1 MKGTIQN
8 IFIGL
13 TLLTLTIPA
22 LLALLDVKLVENCE
36 KRELHTLPTF
46 SISEKFIDDFE
57 NYFDDNFGLRNSLIN
72 WGSSI
77 KVNLFKSS
85 VHPQN
90 VKFGKS
96 GWLFYNKI
104 DGGIFNSYAHRNLLS
119 NEELKSLVEVWENR
133 KINLESKG
141 IKYIMAVWPNKSTI
155 YPEHIPLTMKAQI
168 KDTLSKTNQ
177 ILNFLHS
184 SKSSIPF
191 ITVRTNLLEEKK
203 KNKLY
208 RKLDTHWNQVGAFY
222 AYQYFMEKTSDILG
236 VVPYNLEDFTI
247 KYHCES
253 KGDLLSM
260 LGICE
265 TNSFSETNPTLQLT
279 DNNLTITKSEGKYK
293 NSLTFKNK
301 KCDNRLKVLI
311 FRDSFTDALIPFF
324 KNHFYETHFVW
335 FDYQKH
341 IVDTLKPDIVIT
353 SFVERNI

>member
-1 MKGTIQN
+1 MRGTIQN

-13 TLLTLTIPA
+13 TLITLTIPS
-22 LLALLDVKLVENCE
+22 LLTLFDIKLIENCE
-36 KRELHTLPTF
+36 KRELHTFPSF
-46 SISEKFIDDFE
+46 SFSEKFIDDFE
-57 NYFDDNFGLRNSLIN
+57 NYFDDNFGLRNSMIS

-77 KVNLFKSS
+77 KVNVFKSS

-104 DGGIFNSYAHRNLLS
+104 DGSMFNSYTHQNLIT
-119 NEELKSLVEVWENR
+119 NKELDSLVEVWENR

-155 YPEHIPLTMKAQI
+155 YPEFIPLTMQAQI
-168 KDTLSKTNQ
+168 RDTVSKTNQ
-177 ILNFLHS
+177 ILNYLHS

-203 KNKLY
+203 KTKIY
-208 RKLDTHWNQVGAFY
+208 RKLDTHWNEIGAYY
-222 AYQYFMEKTSDILG
+222 AYKCFMEETTDILG
-236 VVPYNLEDFTI
+236 VVPFDLDDFSI
-247 KYHCES
+247 SYHNES

-279 DNNLTITKSEGKYK
+279 NNNLPITKSEGQYE
-293 NSLTFKNK
+293 NSLIFKNE
-301 KCDNRLKVLI
+301 KCENRLKVLI

-335 FDYQKH
+335 FDYQNH
-341 IVDTLKPDIVIT
+341 IVDSIKPDIVIT
-353 SFVERNI
+353 SFVERNL

>member
-13 TLLTLTIPA
+13 TLLTLTIPS
-22 LLALLDVKLVENCE
+22 LLALFDVKLVENCE
-36 KRELHTLPTF
+36 KRELNSLPSF
-46 SISEKFIDDFE
+46 SFSEKFIDDYEDYFE
-57 NYFDDNFGLRNSLIN
+57 DNFGLRNAMISY
-72 WGSSI
+72 GSSI

-85 VHPQN
+85 IHPQN

-104 DGGIFNSYAHRNLLS
+104 EEAIFSSYTHQNLLT
-119 NEELKSLVEVWENR
+119 NKELDSLVAVWENR

-155 YPEHIPLTMKAQI
+155 YPEHVPLTMQAQI
-168 KDTLSKTNQ
+168 KDTNSKTDQ

-184 SKSSIPF
+184 TKSSIPF
-191 ITVRTNLLEEKK
+191 ITVRSKFMEEKK
-203 KNKLY
+203 KTKLY
-208 RKLDTHWNQVGAFY
+208 RKLDTHWNQIGAFY
-222 AYQYFMEKTSDILG
+222 GYRYFMEETYDILG
-236 VVPYNLEDFTI
+236 VVPYKLDDFSI
-247 KYHCES
+247 SYHDES

-265 TNSFSETNPTLQLT
+265 TISFSETNPTLQLT
-279 DNNLTITKSEGKYK
+279 NDDLTITKSEGKYK
-293 NSLTFKNK
+293 NSLIFKNV
-301 KCDNRLKVLI
+301 KCGNRLKVLI

-335 FDYQKH
+335 FDYQNH
-341 IVDTLKPDIVIT
+341 IVDAIKPDIVIT

>member
-13 TLLTLTIPA
+13 VFLTLTIPA
-22 LLALLDVKLVENCE
+22 LLALFDGKLTENCE
-36 KRELHTLPTF
+36 KRKLNTRPSF
-46 SISEKFIDDFE
+46 SFSEKFIDDFE
-57 NYFDDNFGLRNSLIN
+57 NYFDDNFGLRNSLIS

-104 DGGIFNSYAHRNLLS
+104 DGGIFNSYTHQNLLTN
-119 NEELKSLVEVWENR
+119 NELDSLVEVWESR

-141 IKYIMAVWPNKSTI
+141 IKYIMAAWPNKSTI
-155 YPEHIPLTMKAQI
+155 YPEHLPFTMQAQI
-168 KDTLSKTNQ
+168 KDTISKTDQ
-177 ILNFLHS
+177 ILNFLRS

-191 ITVRTNLLEEKK
+191 IAVRSKFMEEKK
-203 KNKLY
+203 NAKLY
-208 RKLDTHWNQVGAFY
+208 QKLDTHWNQLGAFY
-222 AYQYFMEKTSDILG
+222 AYRYFMEETNDVLG
-236 VVPYNLEDFTI
+236 IVPYNLDDFSI
-247 KYHCES
+247 SYHDES

-265 TNSFSETNPTLQLT
+265 TLSFSETNPTLQLT
-279 DNNLTITKSEGKYK
+279 NNNLTITKSEGKYK
-293 NSLTFKNK
+293 NSLIFKNE
-301 KCDNRLKVLI
+301 KCDNKLKVLI

-324 KNHFYETHFVW
+324 KTHFYETHFVW
-335 FDYQKH
+335 FDYQNH
-341 IVDTLKPDIVIT
+341 IVDTLKPDVVIT

>member
-13 TLLTLTIPA
+13 TLITLTTPSLLTLF
-22 LLALLDVKLVENCE
+22 DVKLVENCE
-36 KRELHTLPTF
+36 KRELNTFPTF
-46 SISEKFIDDFE
+46 SVPEEFIDDFE
-57 NYFDDNFGLRNSLIN
+57 SYFDDNFGLRNSLIS

-104 DGGIFNSYAHRNLLS
+104 DGGIFSSYTHRNLFS
-119 NEELKSLVEVWENR
+119 HEELDSLAEVWENR

-155 YPEHIPLTMKAQI
+155 YPEYVPLAMRAQI
-168 KDTLSKTNQ
+168 IDTISKTDQ
-177 ILNFLHS
+177 VLNFLHS
-184 SKSSIPF
+184 SKSSLPF
-191 ITVRTNLLEEKK
+191 IAVKNKLMEEKK

-208 RKLDTHWNQVGAFY
+208 RKLDTHWNQIGAFY
-222 AYQYFMEKTSDILG
+222 AYHYFMKETIDILG
-236 VVPYNLEDFTI
+236 VVPYNLDDYTVT
-247 KYHCES
+247 YHDES

-265 TNSFSETNPTLQLT
+265 TLSFSETNPSLQLT

-293 NSLTFKNK
+293 NSLIFKNE
-301 KCDNRLKVLI
+301 KCDNRFKVLI

-324 KNHFYETHFVW
+324 KHHFYETHFVW
-335 FDYQKH
+335 FDYQNQ
-341 IVDTLKPDIVIT
+341 IVDSIKPDIVIT

>member
-13 TLLTLTIPA
+13 TLMTLSAPA
-22 LLALLDVKLVENCE
+22 LFTFLDLKLADNCE
-36 KRELHTLPTF
+36 KRKLNHFPDF
-46 SISEKFIDDFE
+46 SFSEKYITDFE
-57 NYFDDNFGLRNSLIN
+57 SYFDDNFGLRNSLIS

-104 DGGIFNSYAHRNLLS
+104 DGAIFNSYTHQNLLTKK
-119 NEELKSLVEVWENR
+119 ELDSLIEVWENR
-133 KINLESKG
+133 KINLESKS
-141 IKYIMAVWPNKSTI
+141 IKYIMAVWPDKSTI
-155 YPEHIPLTMKAQI
+155 YPEYLPLIMQAQI
-168 KDTLSKTNQ
+168 IDTISKTDQ
-177 ILNFLHS
+177 VLNFLHS

-191 ITVRTNLLEEKK
+191 IAVRNKLMEEKK

-208 RKLDTHWNQVGAFY
+208 RRLDTHWNQIGAFY
-222 AYQYFMEKTSDILG
+222 SYHYFMEETSDILG

-247 KYHCES
+247 TYHDES

-265 TNSFSETNPTLQLT
+265 TNSFSETNPTLQLH
-279 DNNLTITKSEGKYK
+279 DNNLTTTKSQGKYQ
-293 NSLTFKNK
+293 NSLIFKNE
-301 KCDNRLKVLI
+301 KCDNRLKVLV

-335 FDYQKH
+335 FDYQNH
-341 IVDTLKPDIVIT
+341 IVEAIQPDIVIT

>member
-168 KDTLSKTNQ
+168 KDTLSKTDQ

-191 ITVRTNLLEEKK
+191 IAARSKLMEEKK
-203 KNKLY
+203 KNQLY

-253 KGDLLSM
+253 KGDLLSI

>member
-13 TLLTLTIPA
+13 TSLSLTIPSLLTLF
-22 LLALLDVKLVENCE
+22 DVKLIENCE
-36 KRELHTLPTF
+36 KRELNTLPSF
-46 SISEKFIDDFE
+46 SFSEKFIDDFE
-57 NYFDDNFGLRNSLIN
+57 NYFDDNFGLRHSLIS

-104 DGGIFNSYAHRNLLS
+104 DGSMFNSYTHRNLLS
-119 NEELKSLVEVWENR
+119 NEELDSLVEVWENR
-133 KINLESKG
+133 KIDLENKG
-141 IKYIMAVWPNKSTI
+141 IKYIMAVWPNKSAI
-155 YPEHIPLTMKAQI
+155 YPEFIPLTMQAQI
-168 KDTLSKTNQ
+168 KDTVSKTNQ
-177 ILNFLHS
+177 ILNYLHS

-191 ITVRTNLLEEKK
+191 IAVRSKFMEEKK
-203 KNKLY
+203 KNQLY
-208 RKLDTHWNQVGAFY
+208 RKLDTHWNQAGAFY
-222 AYQYFMEKTSDILG
+222 AYRYFMEETSNILG
-236 VVPYNLEDFTI
+236 VVPYNLDDFTI
-247 KYHCES
+247 TYHAES

-265 TNSFSETNPTLQLT
+265 TNSFSENNPTLRLK
-279 DNNLTITKSEGKYK
+279 DNTLSTTKSGGKYK
-293 NSLTFKNK
+293 NSLIFKNE
-301 KCDNRLKVLI
+301 KCENRLKVLI

-335 FDYQKH
+335 FDYQNH
-341 IVDTLKPDIVIT
+341 IVDSIKPNIVIT

>member
-13 TLLTLTIPA
+13 TLMTLSAPA
-22 LLALLDVKLVENCE
+22 LFTFLDLKLADNCE
-36 KRELHTLPTF
+36 KRKLNHFPDF
-46 SISEKFIDDFE
+46 SFSEKYITDFE
-57 NYFDDNFGLRNSLIN
+57 SYFDDNFGLRNSLIS

-104 DGGIFNSYAHRNLLS
+104 DGGIFNSYTHQNLLP
-119 NEELKSLVEVWENR
+119 NKELDSLVEVWENR
-133 KINLESKG
+133 KINLENKG

-155 YPEHIPLTMKAQI
+155 YPELIPLTMQAQI
-168 KDTLSKTNQ
+168 RDTVSKTTQ
-177 ILNFLHS
+177 VLNYLHS

-191 ITVRTNLLEEKK
+191 IAVRSKFMEEKK
-203 KNKLY
+203 KNQLY
-208 RKLDTHWNQVGAFY
+208 RKLDTHWNEIGAFY
-222 AYQYFMEKTSDILG
+222 AYRYFMEETSNILG
-236 VVPYNLEDFTI
+236 VVPYNLDDFTI
-247 KYHCES
+247 TYHDES
-253 KGDLLSM
+253 KGDLLNM

-265 TNSFSETNPTLQLT
+265 TNSFSENNPTLRLK
-279 DNNLTITKSEGKYK
+279 DNTLSTTKSGGKYK
-293 NSLTFKNK
+293 NSLIFKNE
-301 KCDNRLKVLI
+301 KCENRLKVLI

-335 FDYQKH
+335 FDYQNH
-341 IVDTLKPDIVIT
+341 IVDSIKPDIVIT

>member
-57 NYFDDNFGLRNSLIN
+57 SYFDDNFGLRNSLIS

-104 DGGIFNSYAHRNLLS
+104 DGGIFSSYTHRNLFS
-119 NEELKSLVEVWENR
+119 NEELDSLAEVWENR

-155 YPEHIPLTMKAQI
+155 YPEHLPLTMQAQI
-168 KDTLSKTNQ
+168 KDTLSKTDQ
-177 ILNFLHS
+177 ILNFLRS
-184 SKSSIPF
+184 AKSSIPF
-191 ITVRTNLLEEKK
+191 IAARSKLMEEKK
-203 KNKLY
+203 KNQLY

-222 AYQYFMEKTSDILG
+222 AYHYFMEKTSDILG

-247 KYHCES
+247 KYHYES

>member
-36 KRELHTLPTF
+36 KRELYTLPTF

-253 KGDLLSM
+253 KGDLLSV

>member
-13 TLLTLTIPA
+13 VFLTLTIPA
-22 LLALLDVKLVENCE
+22 LLALFDGKLTENCE
-36 KRELHTLPTF
+36 KRKLNTRPSF
-46 SISEKFIDDFE
+46 SFSEKFIDDFE
-57 NYFDDNFGLRNSLIN
+57 NYFDDNFGLRNSLIS

-104 DGGIFNSYAHRNLLS
+104 DGGIFNSYTHQNLLTN
-119 NEELKSLVEVWENR
+119 NELDSLVEVWESR

-141 IKYIMAVWPNKSTI
+141 IKYIMAAWPNKSTI

-168 KDTLSKTNQ
+168 KDTLSKTDQ
-177 ILNFLHS
+177 ILNFLRS

-191 ITVRTNLLEEKK
+191 IAVRSKFMEEKK
-203 KNKLY
+203 NAKLY
-208 RKLDTHWNQVGAFY
+208 QKLDTHWNQLGAFY
-222 AYQYFMEKTSDILG
+222 AYRYFMEETNDVLG
-236 VVPYNLEDFTI
+236 IVPYNLDDFSI
-247 KYHCES
+247 SYHDES

-265 TNSFSETNPTLQLT
+265 TLSFSETNPTLQLT
-279 DNNLTITKSEGKYK
+279 NNNLTITKSEGKYK
-293 NSLTFKNK
+293 NSLIFKNE
-301 KCDNRLKVLI
+301 KCDNKLKVLI

-324 KNHFYETHFVW
+324 KTHFYETHFVW
-335 FDYQKH
+335 FDYQNH
-341 IVDTLKPDIVIT
+341 IVDTLKPDVVIT

>member
-36 KRELHTLPTF
+36 KRELYTLPTF

-119 NEELKSLVEVWENR
+119 NEELKSLVEVELKSLVEVWENR

-253 KGDLLSM
+253 KGDLLS
-260 LGICE
+260 
-265 TNSFSETNPTLQLT
+265 
-279 DNNLTITKSEGKYK
+279 
-293 NSLTFKNK
+293 
-301 KCDNRLKVLI
+301 
-311 FRDSFTDALIPFF
+311 AL
-324 KNHFYETHFVW
+324 
-335 FDYQKH
+335 
-341 IVDTLKPDIVIT
+341 
-353 SFVERNI
+353 

>member
-168 KDTLSKTNQ
+168 KDTLSKTDQ

>member
-36 KRELHTLPTF
+36 KRELYTLPTF

-77 KVNLFKSS
+77 KVKLFKSS

-247 KYHCES
+247 KYHYES

>member
-13 TLLTLTIPA
+13 TLLTLTIPS
-22 LLALLDVKLVENCE
+22 LFTLFHIQLVENCE
-36 KRELHTLPTF
+36 KRALNTRPSFLF
-46 SISEKFIDDFE
+46 SEKFIDDFE
-57 NYFDDNFGLRNSLIN
+57 NYFDDNFGLRNSMIS

-119 NEELKSLVEVWENR
+119 NEELDSLVEVWENR

-155 YPEHIPLTMKAQI
+155 YPEYVSLTMQAQI
-168 KDTLSKTNQ
+168 KDTISKTDQ
-177 ILNFLHS
+177 ILNFLSS

-191 ITVRTNLLEEKK
+191 IAVRSKFMEEKK
-203 KNKLY
+203 KNQLY

-222 AYQYFMEKTSDILG
+222 AYRYFMEETSNILG
-236 VVPYNLEDFTI
+236 VVPYNLGDFTI
-247 KYHCES
+247 TYHDES
-253 KGDLLSM
+253 KGDLLNM

-265 TNSFSETNPTLQLT
+265 TISLSETNPKLQLT
-279 DNNLTITKSEGKYK
+279 DNNLTITKSDGKYQ
-293 NSLTFKNK
+293 NSLIFKNE
-301 KCDNRLKVLI
+301 KCENRLKVLI

-324 KNHFYETHFVW
+324 KTHFYETHFVW
-335 FDYQKH
+335 FDYQNH
-341 IVDTLKPDIVIT
+341 IVDSIKPDVVIT
-353 SFVERNI
+353 SFLERNI

>member
-13 TLLTLTIPA
+13 TLITLITPSLFTLFHI
-22 LLALLDVKLVENCE
+22 KLVENCE
-36 KRELHTLPTF
+36 KRKLNNRPSF
-46 SISEKFIDDFE
+46 SFSEKFITDFE
-57 NYFDDNFGLRNSLIN
+57 NYFDDNFGLRNSMIT

-104 DGGIFNSYAHRNLLS
+104 DVEIFNSYTHQNLLTN
-119 NEELKSLVEVWENR
+119 NELDSLVEVWESR

-141 IKYIMAVWPNKSTI
+141 IKYIMAAWPNKSTI
-155 YPEHIPLTMKAQI
+155 YPEHLPFTMQAQI
-168 KDTLSKTNQ
+168 KDTISKTDQ
-177 ILNFLHS
+177 ILNFLRS

-191 ITVRTNLLEEKK
+191 IAVRGKFMEEKK
-203 KNKLY
+203 NAKLY
-208 RKLDTHWNQVGAFY
+208 QKLDTHWNQLGAFY
-222 AYQYFMEKTSDILG
+222 AYHYFMEKTSDILG

-247 KYHCES
+247 KYHYES

-279 DNNLTITKSEGKYK
+279 NNNLTITKSEGKYK
-293 NSLTFKNK
+293 NSLIFKNE
-301 KCDNRLKVLI
+301 KCKNRLKVLI
-311 FRDSFTDALIPFF
+311 FRDSFTDALIPFL
-324 KNHFYETHFVW
+324 KTHFYETHFVW

-341 IVDTLKPDIVIT
+341 IVDTIKPDVVIT

>member
-57 NYFDDNFGLRNSLIN
+57 SYFDDNFGLRNSLIS

-104 DGGIFNSYAHRNLLS
+104 DGGIFNSYAHRNLFS
-119 NEELKSLVEVWENR
+119 NEELDSLAEVWENR

-155 YPEHIPLTMKAQI
+155 YPEHLPLTMQAQI
-168 KDTLSKTNQ
+168 KDTLSKTDQ
-177 ILNFLHS
+177 ILNFLRS
-184 SKSSIPF
+184 AKSSIPF
-191 ITVRTNLLEEKK
+191 IAARSKLMEEKK
-203 KNKLY
+203 KNQLY

-222 AYQYFMEKTSDILG
+222 AYHYFMEKTSDILG

-247 KYHCES
+247 KYHYES

>member
-13 TLLTLTIPA
+13 TLLTLTIPS
-22 LLALLDVKLVENCE
+22 LLALFDGKLIENCE
-36 KRELHTLPTF
+36 KRELHTLPSF
-46 SISEKFIDDFE
+46 SFSEKFIDDFE
-57 NYFDDNFGLRNSLIN
+57 NYFDDNFGLRNSLIS

-77 KVNLFKSS
+77 KVKLFKSS

-104 DGGIFNSYAHRNLLS
+104 DGGIFNSYTHRNLLS
-119 NEELKSLVEVWENR
+119 NEELDSLVEVWENR

-155 YPEHIPLTMKAQI
+155 YSEYVPLTMQAQI
-168 KDTLSKTNQ
+168 KDTLSKTDQ
-177 ILNFLHS
+177 ILNFLRS
-184 SKSSIPF
+184 SESSIPF
-191 ITVRTNLLEEKK
+191 IAVRSKFMEEKK
-203 KNKLY
+203 KNQLY

-222 AYQYFMEKTSDILG
+222 AYSYFMEETRDILG
-236 VVPYNLEDFTI
+236 VVPYNIHDFTI
-247 KYHCES
+247 TYHNES

-265 TNSFSETNPTLQLT
+265 TISFSETNPKLQLT
-279 DNNLTITKSEGKYK
+279 DNNLTITKSDGKYQ
-293 NSLTFKNK
+293 NSLIFKNE